1 MTHAPLLA
9 KASWLGCVRSAL
21 LARLPAAAKL
31 HQAVVAKLLL
41 AAAHLPQLAVTLL
54 QPAAKLLLAA
64 AAKLLQAVVAKL
76 ILAVH
81 LRSKVC
87 SPSCVQSALLA
98 RLLAAAKLHL
108 AVVAKLP
115 PLPAVVKPH
124 VVVAVHQLVNQV
136 AVLSRLAVVVPQRA
150 NQAVESIQRVDV
162 VQLLAADAK
171 SLLAILADAT
181 LAAASHADVH

>member
-1 MTHAPLLA
+1 MTADVVTPD
-9 KASWLGCVRSAL
+9 AL
-21 LARLPAAAKL
+21 
-31 HQAVVAKLLL
+31 QN
-41 AAAHLPQLAVTLL
+41 
-54 QPAAKLLLAA
+54 
-64 AAKLLQAVVAKL
+64 
-76 ILAVH
+76 
-81 LRSKVC
+81 
-87 SPSCVQSALLA
+87 
-98 RLLAAAKLHL
+98 L

-124 VVVAVHQLVNQV
+124 VVVAVHQLVNQVAALSRLAEVVRQLVNQV